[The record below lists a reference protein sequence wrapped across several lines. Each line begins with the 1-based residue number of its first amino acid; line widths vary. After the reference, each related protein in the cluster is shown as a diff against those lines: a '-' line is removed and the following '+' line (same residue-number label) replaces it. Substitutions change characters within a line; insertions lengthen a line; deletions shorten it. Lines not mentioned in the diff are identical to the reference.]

1 MLTAV
6 QRWKV
11 DRMSATADL
20 RSEHH
25 GVGTM
30 LGILDAM
37 AVRLESGGSVA
48 VEDLEAS
55 IEFLRVFVDQC
66 HHTKEEV
73 LLFPAMR
80 AANLTSAEETI
91 VILLEDHV
99 HGREA
104 AGGIAAATRRM
115 AEGDTSAPAQLA
127 ELMRGYTKLL
137 HAHIRREE
145 NDCFDVADRDLP
157 ADVQDELVKG
167 YERVEREVVGEG
179 RHEAFHK
186 LLDRLHE
193 AYPRGTA

>member
-1 MLTAV
+1 
-6 QRWKV
+6 
-11 DRMSATADL
+11 MSATADL

-37 AVRLESGGSVA
+37 AGRLESGGSVA
-48 VEDLEAS
+48 VDDIEAS

-66 HHTKEEV
+66 HHTKEEI

-91 VILLEDHV
+91 VILLDDHV
-99 HGREA
+99 HGRAA
-104 AGGIAAATRRM
+104 AGGIAAATQRM
-115 AEGDTSAPAQLA
+115 AGGDESASAELA
-127 ELMRGYTKLL
+127 ELMRSYTKLL

-145 NDCFDVADRDLP
+145 NDCFSVADRELP
-157 ADVQDELVKG
+157 TEVQDELVEG
-167 YERVEREVVGEG
+167 YDRVERDVVGEG
-179 RHEAFHK
+179 RHEAFHA

-193 AYPRGTA
+193 AYSTPSI